1 MKRRRLIECLG
12 GAVAITLIP
21 GLSACTYTPG
31 YVAPVPQP
39 YPPYY
44 YDYYYYPHVGVYF
57 HIYTGYYYYR
67 DGHAWRRTRKLPKH
81 FYLDQRHRRKIIVP
95 DEKPYTRYPK
105 HRREYPPPRDGR
117 YDRDRGRDRGWQRD
131 RERDRDRD
139 RDERE
144 HNTRKQ
150 QEYLIWPKK
159 K

>member
-1 MKRRRLIECLG
+1 MERRRLIGFLG

-21 GLSACTYTPG
+21 GLSACTYTPRYG
-31 YVAPVPQP
+31 APAPQP

-67 DGHAWRRTRKLPKH
+67 DGHAWRRTRKLPRH
-81 FYLDQRHRRKIIVP
+81 FYLDNRHRRKIVIR
-95 DEKPYTRYPK
+95 DENPYTRHPE
-105 HRREYPPPRDGR
+105 HRREYPPPRDDR
-117 YDRDRGRDRGWQRD
+117 Y
-131 RERDRDRD
+131 DRDRD

-144 HNTRKQ
+144 HNTRKRE
-150 QEYLIWPKK
+150 EYLIWPKK